1 MTSTSISI
9 TKEVYDLLD
18 KARLKNESFSQAI
31 KRLLENQV
39 DIISLGGAWKKIT
52 DAGPVIDIVRKVVNK
67 IHDDEDTVIR
77 MV

>member
-1 MTSTSISI
+1 MTSRSISI

-18 KARLKNESFSQAI
+18 KARLKNESFSQVI

-39 DIISLGGAWKKIT
+39 DLLSLGGAWKKIP
-52 DAGPVIDIVRKVVNK
+52 DAGPAIDLVRKIVKK
-67 IHDDEDTVIR
+67 IHDDEETEIR